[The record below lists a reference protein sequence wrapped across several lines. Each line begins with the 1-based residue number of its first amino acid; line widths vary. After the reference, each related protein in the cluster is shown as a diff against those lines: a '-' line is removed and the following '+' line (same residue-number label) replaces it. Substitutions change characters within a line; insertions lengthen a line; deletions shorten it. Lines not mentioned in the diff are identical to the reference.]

1 MFMNLLPV
9 VSVTLAAWLLDERIH
24 VYHLIG
30 GLMVISGVILS
41 QMKSRRVRIM
51 EPIEKAPQA

>member
-1 MFMNLLPV
+1 
-9 VSVTLAAWLLDERIH
+9 SVTLAAWLLDERIH